1 MGVRVVLHQEA
12 NCCTNLFLYQHAY
25 MHSIS
30 RSPLFFF
37 FFRSES
43 ESRWRGDS
51 KHFPNPC
58 FTSLLSA
65 LLHPKAPFFSPQRQK
80 LGSLFPRRRYWAVS
94 QINCQ
99 CPGHF
104 TGSSNYILGRLL
116 ARAPRS
122 CGAAIVIEASLGY
135 RWIVRERRAKAS
147 QSSLASVERLYSSSP
162 SSRGQGVLSWS
173 SMRLA
178 VC

>member
-1 MGVRVVLHQEA
+1 MLEWRKQPAARTLCVPTCFYAFNQPVA
-12 NCCTNLFLYQHAY
+12 
-25 MHSIS
+25 S
-30 RSPLFFF
+30 LFFL
-37 FFRSES
+37 SLES
-43 ESRWRGDS
+43 QSWWRGDS

-58 FTSLLSA
+58 STSLLSA
-65 LLHPKAPFFSPQRQK
+65 LLHPKACFLPQRQK
-80 LGSLFPRRRYWAVS
+80 LWGLFPRWRYWAVS

-99 CPGHF
+99 CPGLF
-104 TGSSNYILGRLL
+104 MGSSNYILGPT
-116 ARAPRS
+116 AGAGPRS

-162 SSRGQGVLSWS
+162 GSRGQGVLSWS